1 MRISDL
7 PDSIKRVSEIL
18 LSGMEPYQVD
28 KSFGNNGATI
38 QFYFNLQDNTETL
51 IKGKDATLEVIR
63 NFILKFQ
70 FPNTRTLE
78 SFRNTLNDKILFAPY
93 RAIVSVLYKLA
104 LNESNT
110 SHLTHDEILFFFFCN
125 SEVCTNPNFDIDKL
139 INGITSYRNHP
150 YDIASKVKANI
161 RWNQYE
167 RQLREMM
174 TVLQYASSIFKNR
187 AGILSFVMPTSTDD
201 IAFIHE
207 VISYNRIWYPSNI
220 EDFNLSNK
228 EYISYMD
235 TAKTPYYVIELNKS
249 HKPDIKTVEESL
261 QQIYFGAPGTGKSHE
276 IKKNIGTHKSF
287 RITFHPDTDYSSFVG
302 AYKPTSVEVPMLTT
316 LGGKAIPVKDME
328 GNPRTENK
336 IIYTYVK
343 QAFLNAYIEAWKEQ
357 ANETPQP
364 VYLVIEEINRGN
376 CAQIF
381 GDIFQLLDRNTNG
394 FSDYAIVPDADLSRH
409 VKKDLEKL
417 VIANKEAINAIYEEC
432 EEDMVDKVVNGKVL
446 LLPNNLYIWATMNT
460 SDQSLFPIDS
470 AFKRRWDWKYIKIA
484 DAHENWQIKVGTK
497 TYDWWQFV
505 QAINYFV
512 FDATQ
517 SEDKNLGYFFA
528 KAKDSI
534 INAETFVSKVIFY
547 LYTDVFKD
555 YGFSGDIFK
564 GANDDEMT
572 FQSFY
577 NADGSPCEA
586 QIIRFI
592 ENVMFSDA
600 LPETLKV
607 AVSTEDEDMNV
618 YDEDEAVDNRQS
630 SNRDKFMVNGAG
642 SYGKCLAPFEAV
654 KAYSKQNPQMNAAEI
669 VQVWSN
675 LNVNHMPHLVETEQ
689 EFEERAKTTKD
700 VKFRVKAKRL
710 ELPNGE
716 VIYVSNQFNPIRIAE
731 LIEKLNKANLGVNI
745 SLIDA

>member
-1 MRISDL
+1 MDQLRNLEELYAAVTQNFTQYDGTEFIL
-7 PDSIKRVSEIL
+7 PNSFREQVKEIDNSTVVYYEHSAVINTKKGLSIFLPNQWFYIASYFTELYNELQRYKQEAIKIVSSERLKSLNGSSLSEDEKRKLQS
-18 LSGMEPYQVD
+18 LSMDETS
-28 KSFGNNGATI
+28 KSYLERFMTDYSWWNGAKTI
-38 QFYFNLQDNTETL
+38 DRGDFYVSPILNCAKLVNASQSYIADLCAFLADKKDLVDAIIHSAEEVSTKKSDNQNL
-51 IKGKDATLEVIR
+51 
-63 NFILKFQ
+63 
-70 FPNTRTLE
+70 
-78 SFRNTLNDKILFAPY
+78 
-93 RAIVSVLYKLA
+93 RA
-104 LNESNT
+104 
-110 SHLTHDEILFFFFCN
+110 
-125 SEVCTNPNFDIDKL
+125 
-139 INGITSYRNHP
+139 
-150 YDIASKVKANI
+150 
-161 RWNQYE
+161 
-167 RQLREMM
+167 
-174 TVLQYASSIFKNR
+174 
-187 AGILSFVMPTSTDD
+187 
-201 IAFIHE
+201 
-207 VISYNRIWYPSNI
+207 
-220 EDFNLSNK
+220 
-228 EYISYMD
+228 
-235 TAKTPYYVIELNKS
+235 
-249 HKPDIKTVEESL
+249 L

-276 IKKNIGTHKSF
+276 IKSQIQKHKSF

-316 LGGKAIPVKDME
+316 LGEKAIPVKDME
-328 GNPRTENK
+328 GNPLTENK

-357 ANETPQP
+357 EKETPQP

-381 GDIFQLLDRNTNG
+381 GDIFQLLDRNSNG

-417 VIANKEAINAIYEEC
+417 VIVNKEDINAIYEEC

-484 DAHENWQIKVGTK
+484 DAHKNWQIKIGTK

-577 NADGSPCEA
+577 IADGSPCEA

-689 EFEERAKTTKD
+689 DFEERAKTTKD

-745 SLIDA
+745 SLIEH

>member
-1 MRISDL
+1 MLYIRKLFTQDL
-7 PDSIKRVSEIL
+7 RDGKQIAFPKEVSYSFFCFDYINKEEDRKIKFTFRANFGQFQEFEGKEITTRLYAAGSESRMDGEVKAFIRDEL
-18 LSGMEPYQVD
+18 KAQVD
-28 KSFGNNGATI
+28 DLLIVKSKGTKHIDFDLMFVPKSNSQYYPLLLNLSFSENHSVYSTEEQI
-38 QFYFNLQDNTETL
+38 QED
-51 IKGKDATLEVIR
+51 
-63 NFILKFQ
+63 
-70 FPNTRTLE
+70 
-78 SFRNTLNDKILFAPY
+78 
-93 RAIVSVLYKLA
+93 
-104 LNESNT
+104 
-110 SHLTHDEILFFFFCN
+110 C
-125 SEVCTNPNFDIDKL
+125 IDKL
-139 INGITSYRNHP
+139 P
-150 YDIASKVKANI
+150 
-161 RWNQYE
+161 
-167 RQLREMM
+167 
-174 TVLQYASSIFKNR
+174 
-187 AGILSFVMPTSTDD
+187 
-201 IAFIHE
+201 
-207 VISYNRIWYPSNI
+207 
-220 EDFNLSNK
+220 
-228 EYISYMD
+228 
-235 TAKTPYYVIELNKS
+235 
-249 HKPDIKTVEESL
+249 L

-276 IKKNIGTHKSF
+276 IKSQIKKHKSF

-302 AYKPTSVEVPMLTT
+302 AYKPTSVEVPMLTP
-316 LGGKAIPVKDME
+316 LGDKAIPMKDAE
-328 GNPRTENK
+328 GNALTENK

-357 ANETPQP
+357 ANENPQP

-381 GDIFQLLDRNTNG
+381 GDIFQLLDRNANG

-417 VIANKEAINAIYEEC
+417 VIANKEGINAIYEEC
-432 EEDMVDKVVNGKVL
+432 EEDMVEKVMNGKVL

-484 DAHENWQIKVGTK
+484 DAHKNWQIKIGTK

-528 KAKDSI
+528 KAEDSI

-600 LPETLKV
+600 LPESIKAT
-607 AVSTEDEDMNV
+607 AVVDDEDVSV
-618 YDEDEAVDNRQS
+618 YDEDETVGNRTT
-630 SNRDKFMVNGAG
+630 SNRDKYMVNGVG
-642 SYGKCLAPFEAV
+642 SYGKCRAPFEAV
-654 KAYSKQNPQMNAAEI
+654 KTYASINPQMTASEIAEK
-669 VQVWSN
+669 WTN
-675 LNVNHMPHLVETEQ
+675 LNVNHLPHLVETEQ
-689 EFEERAKTTKD
+689 QFEQRAVDSTDT
-700 VKFRVKAKRL
+700 KFRDKAKQL
-710 ELPNGE
+710 VLANGE
-716 VIYVSNQFNPIRIAE
+716 IVYVSNQFNPVRINE
-731 LIEKLNKANLGVNI
+731 LISKLATADLGVNI
-745 SLIDA
+745 SLIEA

>member
-1 MRISDL
+1 MEEVIKHINDTNASYRSPNAGDAKNTDL
-7 PDSIKRVSEIL
+7 FLDNDHYDYFKESGDKVVVRFQKENLSKAILFIASILPRKYDNSAMHKSVSYSSKFVYEQ
-18 LSGMEPYQVD
+18 LSQLDGYFME
-28 KSFGNNGATI
+28 NGIAVESKTQI
-38 QFYFNLQDNTETL
+38 WNARKDVPQKNGKIDNRFYFNGLLEDFTYIDSDGNSQKAKFTL
-51 IKGKDATLEVIR
+51 R
-63 NFILKFQ
+63 N
-70 FPNTRTLE
+70 
-78 SFRNTLNDKILFAPY
+78 Y
-93 RAIVSVLYKLA
+93 LA
-104 LNESNT
+104 GGYSDV
-110 SHLTHDEILFFFFCN
+110 HF
-125 SEVCTNPNFDIDKL
+125 K
-139 INGITSYRNHP
+139 
-150 YDIASKVKANI
+150 KANDGI
-161 RWNQYE
+161 FDV
-167 RQLREMM
+167 
-174 TVLQYASSIFKNR
+174 TVTNVQEAYY
-187 AGILSFVMPTSTDD
+187 DD
-201 IAFIHE
+201 KENGLEEID
-207 VISYNRIWYPSNI
+207 YKPSL
-220 EDFNLSNK
+220 D
-228 EYISYMD
+228 
-235 TAKTPYYVIELNKS
+235 
-249 HKPDIKTVEESL
+249 KPL

-276 IKKNIGTHKSF
+276 IKDQIKKHKSF

-316 LGGKAIPVKDME
+316 LGEKAIPVKDME
-328 GNPRTENK
+328 GNPLTENK

-343 QAFLNAYIEAWKEQ
+343 QAFLNAYIEAWKERE
-357 ANETPQP
+357 NENPQP
-364 VYLVIEEINRGN
+364 VFLVIEEINRGN

-381 GDIFQLLDRNTNG
+381 GDIFQLLDRNDAG
-394 FSDYAIVPDADLSRH
+394 FSDYAIVPDTDLLRH

-417 VIANKEAINAIYEEC
+417 VIADREKINAIYEEC
-432 EEDMVDKVVNGKVL
+432 EADMVDKVLKGEVL

-484 DAHENWQIKVGTK
+484 DAQKNWQIKVGTK
-497 TYDWWQFV
+497 NYDWWQFV

-528 KAKDSI
+528 KAKNGI
-534 INAETFVSKVIFY
+534 ISAETFVSKVMFY

-564 GANDDEMT
+564 GTNGEEMT

-577 NADGSPCEA
+577 NADGSANEA
-586 QIIRFI
+586 QIACFI
-592 ENVMFSDA
+592 ENVIYSDA
-600 LPETLKV
+600 LPENLKV
-607 AVSTEDEDMNV
+607 SNTTEDEDMNV

-654 KAYSKQNPQMNAAEI
+654 KAYSEQNPQMKAAEI

-700 VKFRVKAKRL
+700 IKFRVKAKRL

-731 LIEKLNKANLGVNI
+731 LIEKLNNANLGVNI
-745 SLIDA
+745 SLIER

>member
-1 MRISDL
+1 MRRRIFIKQMTPAEAGDTKTHEKYIRLPNNFDYQSFFQQEGITNGSVIQVDFEAMYNGNSKDLIPLKFVFYANSNQEKRIPSLGPIFDKYSVLSSDIVILESITNNGQTSFSISFKNDQEVKVFTS
-7 PDSIKRVSEIL
+7 PIIYEIEDSEIPPIEYL
-18 LSGMEPYQVD
+18 PS
-28 KSFGNNGATI
+28 
-38 QFYFNLQDNTETL
+38 L
-51 IKGKDATLEVIR
+51 IK
-63 NFILKFQ
+63 
-70 FPNTRTLE
+70 
-78 SFRNTLNDKILFAPY
+78 DKP
-93 RAIVSVLYKLA
+93 
-104 LNESNT
+104 
-110 SHLTHDEILFFFFCN
+110 
-125 SEVCTNPNFDIDKL
+125 
-139 INGITSYRNHP
+139 
-150 YDIASKVKANI
+150 
-161 RWNQYE
+161 
-167 RQLREMM
+167 
-174 TVLQYASSIFKNR
+174 
-187 AGILSFVMPTSTDD
+187 
-201 IAFIHE
+201 
-207 VISYNRIWYPSNI
+207 
-220 EDFNLSNK
+220 
-228 EYISYMD
+228 
-235 TAKTPYYVIELNKS
+235 
-249 HKPDIKTVEESL
+249 L

-276 IKKNIGTHKSF
+276 IKDQIKKHKSF

-302 AYKPTSVEVPMLTT
+302 AYKPTSVEVPMLTP
-316 LGGKAIPVKDME
+316 LGDKAIPMKDVD
-328 GNPRTENK
+328 GNELTENK

-343 QAFLNAYIEAWKEQ
+343 QAFLNAYIEAWKERE
-357 ANETPQP
+357 NENPQP
-364 VYLVIEEINRGN
+364 VFLVIEEINRGN

-381 GDIFQLLDRNTNG
+381 GDIFQLLDRNDAG
-394 FSDYAIVPDADLSRH
+394 FSDYAIVPDTDLSRH

-417 VIANKEAINAIYEEC
+417 VIADREKINAIYEEC
-432 EEDMVDKVVNGKVL
+432 EADMVDKVLKGEVL

-484 DAHENWQIKVGTK
+484 DAQKNWQIKVDTK
-497 TYDWWQFV
+497 NYDWWQFV

-528 KAKDSI
+528 KAKNGI

-564 GANDDEMT
+564 GVNGEEMT

-577 NADGSPCEA
+577 NADGSANEA
-586 QIIRFI
+586 QIASFI
-592 ENVMFSDA
+592 ENVIYSDA

-607 AVSTEDEDMNV
+607 TNTTEDEDMNV

-630 SNRDKFMVNGAG
+630 SNRDKFMVNGVG

-654 KAYSKQNPQMNAAEI
+654 KAYSEKNPQMNAAEI
-669 VQVWSN
+669 VQIWSN

-700 VKFRVKAKRL
+700 IKFRVKAKRL

-731 LIEKLNKANLGVNI
+731 LIEKLNNANLGVNI
-745 SLIDA
+745 SLIER

>member
-1 MRISDL
+1 MTPAEAGDTKTHEKYIRLPNNFDYQSFFQQEGITNGSVIQVDFEAMYNGNSKDLIPLKFVFYANSNQEKRIPSLGPIFDKYSVLSSDIVIL
-7 PDSIKRVSEIL
+7 ESITNNGQTSFSISFKNDQEVKVFTSPIIYEIEDSEIPPIEYL
-18 LSGMEPYQVD
+18 PS
-28 KSFGNNGATI
+28 
-38 QFYFNLQDNTETL
+38 L
-51 IKGKDATLEVIR
+51 IK
-63 NFILKFQ
+63 
-70 FPNTRTLE
+70 
-78 SFRNTLNDKILFAPY
+78 DKP
-93 RAIVSVLYKLA
+93 
-104 LNESNT
+104 
-110 SHLTHDEILFFFFCN
+110 
-125 SEVCTNPNFDIDKL
+125 
-139 INGITSYRNHP
+139 
-150 YDIASKVKANI
+150 
-161 RWNQYE
+161 
-167 RQLREMM
+167 
-174 TVLQYASSIFKNR
+174 
-187 AGILSFVMPTSTDD
+187 
-201 IAFIHE
+201 
-207 VISYNRIWYPSNI
+207 
-220 EDFNLSNK
+220 
-228 EYISYMD
+228 
-235 TAKTPYYVIELNKS
+235 
-249 HKPDIKTVEESL
+249 L

-276 IKKNIGTHKSF
+276 IKDQIKKHKSF

-302 AYKPTSVEVPMLTT
+302 AYKPTSVEVPMLTP
-316 LGGKAIPVKDME
+316 LGDKAIPMKDVD
-328 GNPRTENK
+328 GNELTENK

-343 QAFLNAYIEAWKEQ
+343 QAFLNAYIEAWKERE
-357 ANETPQP
+357 NENPQP
-364 VYLVIEEINRGN
+364 VFLVIEEINRGN

-381 GDIFQLLDRNTNG
+381 GDIFQLLDRNDAG
-394 FSDYAIVPDADLSRH
+394 FSDYAIVPDTDLSRH

-417 VIANKEAINAIYEEC
+417 VIADREKINAIYEEC
-432 EEDMVDKVVNGKVL
+432 EADMVDKVLKGEVL

-484 DAHENWQIKVGTK
+484 DAQKNWQIKVDTK
-497 TYDWWQFV
+497 NYDWWQFV

-528 KAKDSI
+528 KAKNGI

-564 GANDDEMT
+564 GVNGEEMT

-577 NADGSPCEA
+577 NADGSANEA
-586 QIIRFI
+586 QIACFI
-592 ENVMFSDA
+592 ENVIYSDA

-607 AVSTEDEDMNV
+607 TNTTEDEDMNV

-630 SNRDKFMVNGAG
+630 SNRDKFMVNGVG

-654 KAYSKQNPQMNAAEI
+654 KAYSEKNPQMNAAEI
-669 VQVWSN
+669 VQIWSN

-700 VKFRVKAKRL
+700 IKFRVKAKRL

-731 LIEKLNKANLGVNI
+731 LIEKLNNANLGVNI
-745 SLIDA
+745 SLIER

>member
-1 MRISDL
+1 MDQLRNLEELYAAVTQNFTQYDGTEFIL
-7 PDSIKRVSEIL
+7 PNSFREQVKEIDNSTVVYYEHSAVINTKKGLSIFLPNQWFYIASYFTELYNELQRYKQEAIKIVSSERLKSLNGSSLSEDEKRKLQS
-18 LSGMEPYQVD
+18 LSMDETS
-28 KSFGNNGATI
+28 KSYLERFMTDYSWWNGAKTI
-38 QFYFNLQDNTETL
+38 DRGDFYVSPILNCAKLVNASQSYIADLCAFLADKKDLVDAIIHSAEEVSTKKSDNQNL
-51 IKGKDATLEVIR
+51 
-63 NFILKFQ
+63 
-70 FPNTRTLE
+70 
-78 SFRNTLNDKILFAPY
+78 
-93 RAIVSVLYKLA
+93 RA
-104 LNESNT
+104 
-110 SHLTHDEILFFFFCN
+110 
-125 SEVCTNPNFDIDKL
+125 
-139 INGITSYRNHP
+139 
-150 YDIASKVKANI
+150 
-161 RWNQYE
+161 
-167 RQLREMM
+167 
-174 TVLQYASSIFKNR
+174 
-187 AGILSFVMPTSTDD
+187 
-201 IAFIHE
+201 
-207 VISYNRIWYPSNI
+207 
-220 EDFNLSNK
+220 
-228 EYISYMD
+228 
-235 TAKTPYYVIELNKS
+235 
-249 HKPDIKTVEESL
+249 L

-276 IKKNIGTHKSF
+276 IKSQIQKHKSF

-316 LGGKAIPVKDME
+316 LGEKAIPVKDME
-328 GNPRTENK
+328 GNPLTENK

-357 ANETPQP
+357 EKETPQP

-381 GDIFQLLDRNTNG
+381 GDIFQLLDRNSNG

-417 VIANKEAINAIYEEC
+417 VIVNKEDINAIYEEC

>member
-1 MRISDL
+1 MADPICRWRNS
-7 PDSIKRVSEIL
+7 SIKQLIEFNSIFPL
-18 LSGMEPYQVD
+18 LPTEKSQGRDYVEKNWRLFGGNNFFTTPYQLAAQMGVYYE
-28 KSFGNNGATI
+28 N
-38 QFYFNLQDNTETL
+38 
-51 IKGKDATLEVIR
+51 
-63 NFILKFQ
+63 
-70 FPNTRTLE
+70 E
-78 SFRNTLNDKILFAPY
+78 SFMFPRFHKLITIDEASLYLQYWGKNYYAPNPYTKSIQQEKSVVINKFLVNWAKDKGITASF
-93 RAIVSVLYKLA
+93 SEA
-104 LNESNT
+104 LNEMFSSEIGNT
-110 SHLTHDEILFFFFCN
+110 DILINMLNNF
-125 SEVCTNPNFDIDKL
+125 SEVQIK
-139 INGITSYRNHP
+139 
-150 YDIASKVKANI
+150 
-161 RWNQYE
+161 
-167 RQLREMM
+167 
-174 TVLQYASSIFKNR
+174 
-187 AGILSFVMPTSTDD
+187 DD
-201 IAFIHE
+201 IVSLKDASTARYADSDVWLE
-207 VISYNRIWYPSNI
+207 VNQNDKEEFFRFVCKDKFVCHQIS
-220 EDFNLSNK
+220 
-228 EYISYMD
+228 D
-235 TAKTPYYVIELNKS
+235 TLQTP
-249 HKPDIKTVEESL
+249 L

-276 IKKNIGTHKSF
+276 IKDQIKKHKSF

-302 AYKPTSVEVPMLTT
+302 AYKPTSVEVRMRDMA
-316 LGGKAIPVKDME
+316 GHVIIEDGKEVKE
-328 GNPRTENK
+328 TK
-336 IIYTYVK
+336 IVYEYVK

-357 ANETPQP
+357 EEETPQP

-381 GDIFQLLDRNTNG
+381 GDIFQLLDRNSNG

-417 VIANKEAINAIYEEC
+417 VIVNKEAINAIYEEC

-484 DAHENWQIKVGTK
+484 DAHKNWQIKIGTK

-577 NADGSPCEA
+577 NADGSPCES

-600 LPETLKV
+600 LPESLKAT
-607 AVSTEDEDMNV
+607 AVVDDEDVSV
-618 YDEDEAVDNRQS
+618 YDEDEAVGNRTT
-630 SNRDKFMVNGAG
+630 SNRDKYMVNGVG
-642 SYGKCLAPFEAV
+642 SYGKCRAPFEAV
-654 KAYSKQNPQMNAAEI
+654 KTYASINPQMTASEIAEK
-669 VQVWSN
+669 WTN
-675 LNVNHMPHLVETEQ
+675 LNVNHLPHLVETEQ
-689 EFEERAKTTKD
+689 QFEQRAVDSTDT
-700 VKFRVKAKRL
+700 KFRDKAKQL
-710 ELPNGE
+710 VLANGE
-716 VIYVSNQFNPIRIAE
+716 IVYVSNQFNPVRINE
-731 LIEKLNKANLGVNI
+731 LISKLATADLGVNI
-745 SLIDA
+745 SLIEA

>member
-1 MRISDL
+1 MEEVIKHINDTNASYRSPNAGDAKNTDL
-7 PDSIKRVSEIL
+7 FLDNDHYDYFKESGDKVVVRFQKENLSKAILFIASILPRKYDNSAMHKSVSYSSKFVYEQ
-18 LSGMEPYQVD
+18 LSQLDGYFME
-28 KSFGNNGATI
+28 NGIAVESKTQI
-38 QFYFNLQDNTETL
+38 WNARKDVPQKNGKIDNRFYFNGLLEDFTYIDSDGNSQKAKFTL
-51 IKGKDATLEVIR
+51 R
-63 NFILKFQ
+63 N
-70 FPNTRTLE
+70 
-78 SFRNTLNDKILFAPY
+78 Y
-93 RAIVSVLYKLA
+93 LA
-104 LNESNT
+104 GGYSDV
-110 SHLTHDEILFFFFCN
+110 HF
-125 SEVCTNPNFDIDKL
+125 K
-139 INGITSYRNHP
+139 
-150 YDIASKVKANI
+150 KANDGI
-161 RWNQYE
+161 FDV
-167 RQLREMM
+167 
-174 TVLQYASSIFKNR
+174 TVTNVQEAYY
-187 AGILSFVMPTSTDD
+187 DD
-201 IAFIHE
+201 KENGLEEID
-207 VISYNRIWYPSNI
+207 YKPSL
-220 EDFNLSNK
+220 D
-228 EYISYMD
+228 
-235 TAKTPYYVIELNKS
+235 
-249 HKPDIKTVEESL
+249 KPL

-276 IKKNIGTHKSF
+276 IKDQIKKHKSF

-316 LGGKAIPVKDME
+316 LGEKAIPVKDME
-328 GNPRTENK
+328 GNPLTENK

-343 QAFLNAYIEAWKEQ
+343 QAFLNAYIEAWKERE
-357 ANETPQP
+357 NENPQP
-364 VYLVIEEINRGN
+364 VFLVIEEINRGN

-381 GDIFQLLDRNTNG
+381 GDIFQLLDRNDAG
-394 FSDYAIVPDADLSRH
+394 FSDYAIVPDTDLSRH

-417 VIANKEAINAIYEEC
+417 VIANREKINAIYEEC
-432 EEDMVDKVVNGKVL
+432 EADMVDKVLKGEVL

-484 DAHENWQIKVGTK
+484 DAQKNWQIKVGTK
-497 TYDWWQFV
+497 NYDWWQFV

-528 KAKDSI
+528 KAKNGI
-534 INAETFVSKVIFY
+534 ISAETFVSKVMFY

-564 GANDDEMT
+564 GTNGEEMT

-577 NADGSPCEA
+577 NADGSANEA
-586 QIIRFI
+586 QIACFI
-592 ENVMFSDA
+592 ENVIYSDA
-600 LPETLKV
+600 LPENLKV
-607 AVSTEDEDMNV
+607 SNTTEDEDMNV

-654 KAYSKQNPQMNAAEI
+654 KAYSEQNPQMKAAEI

-675 LNVNHMPHLVETEQ
+675 LKVNHMPHLVETEQ

-700 VKFRVKAKRL
+700 IKFRVKAKRL

-731 LIEKLNKANLGVNI
+731 LIEKLNNTNLGVNI
-745 SLIDA
+745 SLIER

>member
-1 MRISDL
+1 MLYIRKLFTQDL
-7 PDSIKRVSEIL
+7 RDGKQIAFPKEVSYSFFCFDYINKEEDRKIKFTFRANFGQFQEFEGKEITTRLYAAGSESRMDGEVKAFIRDEL
-18 LSGMEPYQVD
+18 KAQVD
-28 KSFGNNGATI
+28 DLLIVKSKGTKHIDFDLMFVPKSNSQYYPLLLNLSFSENHSVYSTEEQI
-38 QFYFNLQDNTETL
+38 QED
-51 IKGKDATLEVIR
+51 
-63 NFILKFQ
+63 
-70 FPNTRTLE
+70 
-78 SFRNTLNDKILFAPY
+78 
-93 RAIVSVLYKLA
+93 
-104 LNESNT
+104 
-110 SHLTHDEILFFFFCN
+110 C
-125 SEVCTNPNFDIDKL
+125 IDKL
-139 INGITSYRNHP
+139 P
-150 YDIASKVKANI
+150 
-161 RWNQYE
+161 
-167 RQLREMM
+167 
-174 TVLQYASSIFKNR
+174 
-187 AGILSFVMPTSTDD
+187 
-201 IAFIHE
+201 
-207 VISYNRIWYPSNI
+207 
-220 EDFNLSNK
+220 
-228 EYISYMD
+228 
-235 TAKTPYYVIELNKS
+235 
-249 HKPDIKTVEESL
+249 L

-276 IKKNIGTHKSF
+276 IKSQIKKHKSF

-302 AYKPTSVEVPMLTT
+302 AYKPTSVEVPMLTP
-316 LGGKAIPVKDME
+316 LGDKAIPMKDAE
-328 GNPRTENK
+328 GNALTENK

-357 ANETPQP
+357 ANENPQP

-381 GDIFQLLDRNTNG
+381 GDIFQLLDRNANG

-417 VIANKEAINAIYEEC
+417 VIANKEGINAIYEEC
-432 EEDMVDKVVNGKVL
+432 EEDMVEKVMNGKVL

-484 DAHENWQIKVGTK
+484 DAHKNWQIKVGTK

-600 LPETLKV
+600 LPESIKAT
-607 AVSTEDEDMNV
+607 AVVDDEDVSV
-618 YDEDEAVDNRQS
+618 YDEDETVGNRTT
-630 SNRDKFMVNGAG
+630 SNRDKYMVNGVG
-642 SYGKCLAPFEAV
+642 SYGKCRAPFEAV
-654 KAYSKQNPQMNAAEI
+654 KTYASINPQMTASEIAEK
-669 VQVWSN
+669 WTN
-675 LNVNHMPHLVETEQ
+675 LNVNHLPHLVETEQ
-689 EFEERAKTTKD
+689 QFEQRAVDSTDT
-700 VKFRVKAKRL
+700 KFRDKAKQL
-710 ELPNGE
+710 VLANGE
-716 VIYVSNQFNPIRIAE
+716 IVYVSNQFNPVRINE
-731 LIEKLNKANLGVNI
+731 LISKLATADLGVNI
-745 SLIDA
+745 SLIEA

>member
-1 MRISDL
+1 MDQLRNLEELYAAVTQNFTQYDGTEFIL
-7 PDSIKRVSEIL
+7 PNSFREQVKEIDNSTVVYYEHSAVINTKKGLSIFLPNQWFYIASYFTELYNELQRYKQEAIKIVSSERLKSLNGSSLSEDEKRKLQS
-18 LSGMEPYQVD
+18 LSMDETS
-28 KSFGNNGATI
+28 KSYLERFMTDYSWWNGAKTI
-38 QFYFNLQDNTETL
+38 DRGDFYVSPILNCAKLVNASQSYIADLCAFLADKKDLVDAIIHSAEEVSTKKSDNQNL
-51 IKGKDATLEVIR
+51 
-63 NFILKFQ
+63 
-70 FPNTRTLE
+70 
-78 SFRNTLNDKILFAPY
+78 
-93 RAIVSVLYKLA
+93 RA
-104 LNESNT
+104 
-110 SHLTHDEILFFFFCN
+110 
-125 SEVCTNPNFDIDKL
+125 
-139 INGITSYRNHP
+139 
-150 YDIASKVKANI
+150 
-161 RWNQYE
+161 
-167 RQLREMM
+167 
-174 TVLQYASSIFKNR
+174 
-187 AGILSFVMPTSTDD
+187 
-201 IAFIHE
+201 
-207 VISYNRIWYPSNI
+207 
-220 EDFNLSNK
+220 
-228 EYISYMD
+228 
-235 TAKTPYYVIELNKS
+235 
-249 HKPDIKTVEESL
+249 L

-276 IKKNIGTHKSF
+276 IKSQIQKHKSF

-316 LGGKAIPVKDME
+316 LGEKAIPVKDME
-328 GNPRTENK
+328 GNPLTENK

-357 ANETPQP
+357 EKETPQP

-381 GDIFQLLDRNTNG
+381 GDIFQLLDRNSNG

-417 VIANKEAINAIYEEC
+417 VIVNKEDINAIYEEC

-484 DAHENWQIKVGTK
+484 DAHKNWQIKIGTK

-577 NADGSPCEA
+577 IADGSPCEA

-630 SNRDKFMVNGAG
+630 SNRDKFMVNGTG

-689 EFEERAKTTKD
+689 DFEERAKTTKD

-745 SLIDA
+745 SLIEH

>member
-1 MRISDL
+1 MEEVIKHINDTNASYRSPNAGDAKNTDL
-7 PDSIKRVSEIL
+7 FLDNDHYDYFKESGDKVIVRFQKENLSKAILFIASILPRKYDNSAMHKSVSYSSKFVYEQLAL
-18 LSGMEPYQVD
+18 LDGYFME
-28 KSFGNNGATI
+28 NGIAVESKTQI
-38 QFYFNLQDNTETL
+38 WNARKDVPQKNGKIDNRFYFNGLLEDFTYIDSDGNSQKAKFTL
-51 IKGKDATLEVIR
+51 R
-63 NFILKFQ
+63 N
-70 FPNTRTLE
+70 
-78 SFRNTLNDKILFAPY
+78 Y
-93 RAIVSVLYKLA
+93 LA
-104 LNESNT
+104 GGYSDV
-110 SHLTHDEILFFFFCN
+110 HF
-125 SEVCTNPNFDIDKL
+125 K
-139 INGITSYRNHP
+139 
-150 YDIASKVKANI
+150 KANDGI
-161 RWNQYE
+161 FDV
-167 RQLREMM
+167 
-174 TVLQYASSIFKNR
+174 TVTNVQEAYY
-187 AGILSFVMPTSTDD
+187 DD
-201 IAFIHE
+201 KENGLEEIE
-207 VISYNRIWYPSNI
+207 NI
-220 EDFNLSNK
+220 PFLDL
-228 EYISYMD
+228 
-235 TAKTPYYVIELNKS
+235 P
-249 HKPDIKTVEESL
+249 L

-276 IKKNIGTHKSF
+276 IKDQIKKHKSF

-302 AYKPTSVEVPMLTT
+302 AYKPTSVEVRMRDMA
-316 LGGKAIPVKDME
+316 GHVIIEDGKEVKE
-328 GNPRTENK
+328 TK
-336 IIYTYVK
+336 IVYEYVK
-343 QAFLNAYIEAWKEQ
+343 QAFLNAYIESWKEQ
-357 ANETPQP
+357 EKETPQP

-381 GDIFQLLDRNTNG
+381 GDIFQLLDRNSNG

-417 VIANKEAINAIYEEC
+417 VIVNKEVINAIYEEC

-484 DAHENWQIKVGTK
+484 DAHKNWQIKIGTK

-577 NADGSPCEA
+577 NADGSASES

-600 LPETLKV
+600 LPESLKAT
-607 AVSTEDEDMNV
+607 AVVDDEDVSV
-618 YDEDEAVDNRQS
+618 YDEDEAVGNRTT
-630 SNRDKFMVNGAG
+630 SNRDKYMVNGVG
-642 SYGKCLAPFEAV
+642 SYGKCRAPFEAV
-654 KAYSKQNPQMNAAEI
+654 KTYASINPQMTASEIAEK
-669 VQVWSN
+669 WTN
-675 LNVNHMPHLVETEQ
+675 LNVNHLPHLVETEQ
-689 EFEERAKTTKD
+689 QFEQRAVDSTDT
-700 VKFRVKAKRL
+700 KFRDKAKQL
-710 ELPNGE
+710 VLANGE
-716 VIYVSNQFNPIRIAE
+716 IVYVSNQFNPVRINE
-731 LIEKLNKANLGVNI
+731 LISKLTTADLGVNI
-745 SLIDA
+745 SLIEA

>member
-1 MRISDL
+1 MDQLRNLEELYAAVTQNFTQYGGTEFIL
-7 PDSIKRVSEIL
+7 PNSFREQVKEIDNSTVVYYEHSAVINTKKGLSIFLPNQWFYIASYFTELYNELQRYKQEAIKIVSSERLKSLNGSSLSEDEKRKLQS
-18 LSGMEPYQVD
+18 LSMDETS
-28 KSFGNNGATI
+28 KSYLERFMTDYSWWNGAKTI
-38 QFYFNLQDNTETL
+38 DRGDFYVSPILNCAKLVNASQSYIADLCAFLADKKDLVDAIIHSAEEVSTKKSDNQNL
-51 IKGKDATLEVIR
+51 
-63 NFILKFQ
+63 
-70 FPNTRTLE
+70 
-78 SFRNTLNDKILFAPY
+78 
-93 RAIVSVLYKLA
+93 RA
-104 LNESNT
+104 
-110 SHLTHDEILFFFFCN
+110 
-125 SEVCTNPNFDIDKL
+125 
-139 INGITSYRNHP
+139 
-150 YDIASKVKANI
+150 
-161 RWNQYE
+161 
-167 RQLREMM
+167 
-174 TVLQYASSIFKNR
+174 
-187 AGILSFVMPTSTDD
+187 
-201 IAFIHE
+201 
-207 VISYNRIWYPSNI
+207 
-220 EDFNLSNK
+220 
-228 EYISYMD
+228 
-235 TAKTPYYVIELNKS
+235 
-249 HKPDIKTVEESL
+249 L

-276 IKKNIGTHKSF
+276 IKSQIQKHKSF

-316 LGGKAIPVKDME
+316 LGEKAIPVKDME
-328 GNPRTENK
+328 GNPLTENK

-417 VIANKEAINAIYEEC
+417 VIANKDAINAIYEEC
-432 EEDMVDKVVNGKVL
+432 EEDMVEKVLNGKVL

-484 DAHENWQIKVGTK
+484 DAHKNWQIKVGTK

-607 AVSTEDEDMNV
+607 TVSTEDEDMNV

-689 EFEERAKTTKD
+689 DFEERAKTTKD

-745 SLIDA
+745 SLIEH